1 MENSKNMKTTVEGVV
16 IELTKEQ
23 VVLIQETKAKRDA
36 ECKSFVSVLK
46 HFGFTKLS
54 TKGWEQTDRICYE
67 NKQHDW
73 FAEIFKLGA
82 YHSQFFDCWMAGPG
96 LRNVGFPGGYMYG
109 SPEEVKDALL
119 QALNEIT

>member
-1 MENSKNMKTTVEGVV
+1 MENRNNIKTTVEGVV

-23 VVLIQETKAKRDA
+23 VALIEETKAKRDA

-46 HFGFTKLS
+46 HFGFTKVR
-54 TKGWEQTDRICYE
+54 TKGWKQPDRICYE
-67 NKQHDW
+67 NKQHGW
-73 FAEIFKLGA
+73 SAEIF
-82 YHSQFFDCWMAGPG
+82 SNCNIFSCWMAGPG